1 MNSRT
6 DLASPAV
13 AERPARLSL
22 SGWAWALYEGGR
34 DPYGNLVSVFIFAP
48 YFTSVVVG
56 DPVKGQVLMATM
68 TTIYSLVVAMTAP
81 FLGAATERF
90 GARKPLLLLITALMA
105 PLIWSLWFVT
115 PGGGGLSIGA
125 TLWVLGAIGIL
136 FVYSQVLHHSMLI
149 DAAGARGVRH
159 ASGLGLALA
168 NLFAVLALVFCLW
181 AFALPG
187 SPTAAVL
194 GFVPARPLFGIDP
207 ATAEPSRIVAPIE
220 ASLLVICAL
229 PLFLFAPDAPRTGV
243 GLIQAVKGGARE
255 LMATVRSLRGER
267 DVGVFLLARMLFT
280 DGMTSVVVFCGVLAA
295 GVMHWRA
302 LEMMAFGIALASF
315 ACVGGLV
322 GGWLDG
328 RVGPKRAIQV
338 EIAAA
343 LTCLLA
349 QLGMGRDRILYAWRY
364 DPMAHAAAWPGP
376 VFRTTPELV
385 YLAFSCGV
393 ALFVT
398 AHYASS
404 RTLLTRLAPADK
416 LPALFGLYALSGT
429 ATVWLGSLLVKLAT
443 QTFHSQKAGFIPI
456 ALLLVLGFIGM
467 AFVTGGGRETPASH

>member
-1 MNSRT
+1 MSDST
-6 DLASPAV
+6 ALAHRD
-13 AERPARLSL
+13 RPFRLGL

-56 DPVKGQVLMATM
+56 DPVKGQVMMATM
-68 TTIYSLVVAMTAP
+68 TTIYSLIVALTAP

-90 GARKPLLLLITALMA
+90 GARKPLLFLITALMA

-115 PGGGGLSIGA
+115 PGGGGLSIIE

-149 DAAGARGVRH
+149 DAAGPRGVRH

-168 NLFAVLALVFCLW
+168 NLFAVLALLFCLW

-187 SPTAAVL
+187 SPTAAAL
-194 GFVPARPLFGIDP
+194 DFIPARPLFGINP

-220 ASLLVICAL
+220 AGLLALCAI
-229 PLFLFAPDAPRTGV
+229 PLFLFAPDAPRTGM
-243 GLIQAVKGGARE
+243 GPIQAIKGGASE
-255 LMATVRSLRGER
+255 LAATVLSLRGER
-267 DVGVFLLARMLFT
+267 DIGVFLLARMLFT
-280 DGMTSVVVFCGVLAA
+280 DGMTSVVVFCGILAA
-295 GVMHWRA
+295 GVMHWRT
-302 LEMMAFGIALASF
+302 LEMLAFGIALASF
-315 ACVGGLV
+315 ACIGGLV

-328 RVGPKRAIQV
+328 LVGPKRAIQI
-338 EIAAA
+338 EIGAA
-343 LTCLLA
+343 LACLLA
-349 QLGMGRDRILYAWRY
+349 QLGMGRDRILYVWRY
-364 DPMAHAAAWPGP
+364 AATPEAVAWHGP
-376 VFRTTPELV
+376 VFRTTPELI

-443 QTFHSQKAGFIPI
+443 QAFHSQKAGFIPI

-467 AFVTGGGRETPASH
+467 AFVKGGGREARAAR